1 MYGGDEGWVFIE
13 EGSYTLL
20 IDTLLEKRKDGAI
33 EKVHEEDGRIADLQ
47 ETSEAGCS
55 SNVVNEASTSNPGAE
70 ITVKPT
76 EGVISS
82 YVDNEPFRITAT
94 VPANDSDER
103 YWKEE
108 DIGSGVADNHFI
120 RSSMNQSLLAAHIPK
135 IRRRK
140 PYHGWISSGGDDR
153 EDLVHLTPAQLPEEF
168 ARLLIPHAQR
178 KRKNRWDVKPSES

>member
-1 MYGGDEGWVFIE
+1 MCDE
-13 EGSYTLL
+13 S
-20 IDTLLEKRKDGAI
+20 A
-33 EKVHEEDGRIADLQ
+33 
-47 ETSEAGCS
+47 
-55 SNVVNEASTSNPGAE
+55 
-70 ITVKPT
+70 
-76 EGVISS
+76 
-82 YVDNEPFRITAT
+82 
-94 VPANDSDER
+94 DER

-120 RSSMNQSLLAAHIPK
+120 RSSMNQSLLAAHTPK

-140 PYHGWISSGGDDR
+140 PYHGWISSSGDDR